1 MIARDEGLHT
11 DFILLYS
18 KLNNKLPQETI
29 YKIFKEAVEIEEN
42 FITDSLPCRLIGM
55 NQNMMKQYIH
65 YVADRLLMQLGYE
78 PMYQETNP
86 FSFMTLNSLDGK
98 TNFFEKRVTEYQ
110 IANGNDAVK
119 NTEITTDD
127 DF

>member
-1 MIARDEGLHT
+1 
-11 DFILLYS
+11 
-18 KLNNKLPQETI
+18 
-29 YKIFKEAVEIEEN
+29 
-42 FITDSLPCRLIGM
+42 M